1 MSNGSKRNEVPERSL
16 REMLIFFSIVSL
28 FSMAIFAWIGLTM
41 SIIYTPDSSIRL
53 VFILS
58 AVGYSFFILAGQ
70 FVAHANHSR
79 SMFSIYL
86 FSSLG
91 LALFFYMFVI
101 SAIGTIYILILLLF
115 GSYFHDIPIASIIR
129 ISIPVVLSIIFI
141 YGLINARYLRRRH
154 VEVPVLGRGKK
165 HVRIA
170 LISDIHLGLLVGST
184 RLNAVLDTL
193 KDERP
198 DIIVSA
204 GDLLD
209 TNPRYLDRFEPFI
222 KDLVS
227 IAPTYGVIGNHEFYN
242 GMADSIDWMDR
253 LGITVLDDRSVKDR
267 KTGIILIGVK
277 DPSAFKNRDEY
288 RSKIHELIETN
299 RESGTKVLINH
310 QPMFFHEAA
319 EKGVSLQLSGHTHAG
334 QLWPFGYTTRSM
346 FKEGDR
352 GLHRFRD
359 SFMYVCTGT
368 GTWGPPMRIGTNS
381 EMIMIDMRGK

>member
-1 MSNGSKRNEVPERSL
+1 MSDERKEKEVPERSL
-16 REMLIFFSIVSL
+16 GEMLIFFTSVSIFFMV
-28 FSMAIFAWIGLTM
+28 IFAWIGLIM

-58 AVGYSFFILAGQ
+58 AVGSSFFIIAGQ
-70 FVAHANHSR
+70 FLTHANHSKPMFPLYLLS
-79 SMFSIYL
+79 SM
-86 FSSLG
+86 G

-115 GSYFHDIPIASIIR
+115 GSYFHDIPVAPIIR
-129 ISIPVVLSIIFI
+129 ISIPAIITIIFI
-141 YGLINARYLRRRH
+141 HGLINARYLRRRH

-165 HVRIA
+165 PVRIA

-193 KDERP
+193 KKEGP

-209 TNPRYLDRFEPFI
+209 TNPRFLDRFEPFI

-242 GMADSIDWMDR
+242 GMADSIDWMHR
-253 LGITVLDDRSVKDR
+253 LGMTVLDDRSVKDR
-267 KTGIILIGVK
+267 RTGIIMVGVS
-277 DPSAFKNRDEY
+277 DPSAFRNREEY
-288 RSKIHELIETN
+288 RSKIHELIETS
-299 RESGTKVLINH
+299 RESGTKVMINH

-334 QLWPFGYTTRSM
+334 QLWPFGYTTKAM

-368 GTWGPPMRIGTNS
+368 GTWGPPMRIGTSS
-381 EMIMIDMRGK
+381 EMIIIDMIEK